1 MLRRVFLFAFV
12 LPAAIFP
19 AVLLAQNNN
28 NNAVTIQLPTFGV
41 SVNADGVLKWRSAP
55 DPTGEL
61 RARRLA
67 EAKVSLP
74 ADVARKS
81 KLRKISL
88 VKLQAALAANLE
100 KGIGADFEMKHL
112 AGLQKIEYV
121 FLYPERGD
129 IVLAG
134 PAEGWVNDLAGRPVG
149 VTTNKPVVLLEDLIV
164 ALRAFPPDTKHDV
177 YLGCS
182 IDPTKEGLSRL
193 QAFQKTVPA
202 FIPEARRAEV
212 AMRVATGSR
221 SALGPANIRVFGIPN
236 DTHFAKVL
244 VEADYRMKLVG
255 MGVEPPPVKMITFL
269 GALTSARHA
278 TLQRWWF
285 TPKYDCV
292 RMGDDKLAAQLVGQ
306 AVQLNSED
314 MRFGPK
320 GFEAAPPMKANKAS
334 DMFTTSFTRNYAK
347 ISAVSPVYGQMRNVI
362 DLSVAAAFLR
372 QQRYG
377 DFGWKLGVFG
387 DEDRYPVRTHPEPKT
402 VDCVVNALWK
412 GSRLFSPAGGVS
424 IHPQLALEDD
434 NLLPDDKR
442 SVASAREALIDEAEH
457 WWWD

>member
-1 MLRRVFLFAFV
+1 MVRAFCFLS
-12 LPAAIFP
+12 LLMYS
-19 AVLLAQNNN
+19 AVALGQPNN

-41 SVNADGVLKWRSAP
+41 AVDPEGVLKWRSAA

-67 EAKVSLP
+67 EARVALP

-88 VKLQAALAANLE
+88 VKLEAALAE
-100 KGIGADFEMKHL
+100 SVRKGFGADEEMKHL
-112 AGLQKIEYV
+112 AGLQKVEYIFV
-121 FLYPERGD
+121 YPERGD
-129 IVLAG
+129 IVIAG
-134 PAEGWVNDLAGRPVG
+134 PAEGWFNDLAGRPVG
-149 VTTNKPVVLLEDLIV
+149 VTTADPVVLLEDLIV
-164 ALRAFPPDTKHDV
+164 ALRAFPPGTKHDV
-177 YLGCS
+177 ALGCS
-182 IDPTKEGLSRL
+182 IDPTKEGLTRL
-193 QAFQKTVPA
+193 EAFQKTVPA
-202 FIPEARRAEV
+202 FIPQSRRAEV
-212 AMRVATGSR
+212 AMKVATGAR
-221 SALGPANIRVFGIPN
+221 SALGPANIRVFGIN
-236 DTHFAKVL
+236 SDTHFAKVL

-292 RMGDDKLAAQLVGQ
+292 RMSEDKLAAQLIGQ
-306 AVQLNSED
+306 GVQLNSED
-314 MRFGPK
+314 MRFGPQ
-320 GFEAAPPMKANKAS
+320 GFEPGPPMKANKAS
-334 DMFTTSFTRNYAK
+334 DMFTTSFTRNYGK
-347 ISAVSPVYGQMRNVI
+347 ISQASPVYGQMRNAI
-362 DLSVAAAFLR
+362 DLSIAAAFLR

-377 DFGWKLGVFG
+377 DFDWKLGVFA
-387 DEDRYPVRTHPEPKT
+387 DEDQYPVRVHPEPKT

-424 IHPQLALEDD
+424 IHPELALEED
-434 NLLPDDKR
+434 NLIADDKR
-442 SVASAREALIDEAEH
+442 SVATAREAIDPDAAH